1 MELLVEG
8 GCICTGLW
16 SLVGYVCISIIHVY
30 LLHRVVNL
38 KTQIAD
44 RVDLQ
49 NIPKSKISEQA
60 RADMRPSF
68 PRSKFPLAQY
78 CANCRSLASF
88 SPSSLNRQL
97 AACLSR
103 SLPQPRPFP
112 RSFHSSAHKLYAVSA
127 TSKLPSKIKAK
138 SPVLDDQQLS
148 QWEAK

>member
-1 MELLVEG
+1 MVLLVEG

-30 LLHRVVNL
+30 LLHRVVDL
-38 KTQIAD
+38 WTQIAH

-60 RADMRPSF
+60 PADMRPSF
-68 PRSKFPLAQY
+68 PRSKLPLSQY
-78 CANCRSLASF
+78 CANCRTLSF
-88 SPSSLNRQL
+88 SLSSSNRQL
-97 AACLSR
+97 VACLSR

-112 RSFHSSAHKLYAVSA
+112 RSFHSSAHKLYAASA